1 VKVKTALFQL
11 GTDLEEAP
19 TRNAEAPQS
28 RQAQAEG
35 FNNRRGGPNSGRDIG
50 DIVGGPWTA
59 TDERHDY
66 FVVVDGE
73 VCAGKHLIIDIWGAK
88 HLTDMALME
97 STLRRCVVESGATLL
112 HIHLHRFM
120 PNGGISGV
128 AVLSESHIS
137 VHTWPERDYA
147 AFDVFMC
154 GAAEPEK
161 CIDVLQEVFQ
171 PSEIKPNLILRG
183 RNN

>member
-1 VKVKTALFQL
+1 VKAPATLFQL

-19 TRNAEAPQS
+19 TRNTAAPQS

-35 FNNRRGGPNSGRDIG
+35 FNDRGNVPNPGRDLG
-50 DIVGGPWTA
+50 NIVGGPWTA
-59 TDERHDY
+59 TDERYDY
-66 FVVVDGE
+66 FIVVNGQP
-73 VCAGKHLIIDIWGAK
+73 CAGKHLIIDMWGAK

-97 STLRRCVVESGATLL
+97 DTLRRCVIESGATLL
-112 HIHLHRFM
+112 HIHLHHFT

-154 GAAEPEK
+154 GETEPEK
-161 CIDVLQEVFQ
+161 CIDILQEIFQ

-183 RNN
+183 RNS